1 MATTITEK
9 LIAQFRVSGTL
20 AQTAFTASGARYI
33 VRRVSMNNNTVG
45 TAFADIWHD
54 DDGTTYDDTTQIY
67 GAQRVFSGETID
79 VNVFWPIADGG
90 SIGVGATS
98 FFAINF
104 SFFGVEIVD
113 G

>member
-9 LIAQFRVSGTL
+9 LIAQYRVAGTL
-20 AQTAFTASGARYI
+20 ALTAFTASGARYI
-33 VRRVSMNNNTVG
+33 VRRVSMNNNTVV
-45 TAFADIWHD
+45 TLFSDIWHD

-67 GAQRVFSGETID
+67 GAERVLSGETID
-79 VNVFWPIADGG
+79 VDVFWPIADGG
-90 SIGVGATS
+90 SIGVTATVS
-98 FFAINF
+98 TAINF